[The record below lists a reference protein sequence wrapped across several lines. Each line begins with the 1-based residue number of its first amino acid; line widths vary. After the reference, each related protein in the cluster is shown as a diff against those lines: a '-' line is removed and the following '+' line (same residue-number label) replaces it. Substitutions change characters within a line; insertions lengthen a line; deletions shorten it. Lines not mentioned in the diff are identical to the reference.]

1 MLYTR
6 CKRAINR
13 ADRNALMTG
22 KKQLVLMYDG
32 KPIVVSK
39 QHLKKIIREGAFAK
53 GFTPEKAEA
62 LAIYKTR

>member
-6 CKRAINR
+6 CKRAIKR
-13 ADRNALMTG
+13 ADRNALTTG

-39 QHLKKIIREGAFAK
+39 QHLKKIIREGAFCK
-53 GFTPEKAEA
+53 EFTTERAEA